1 MELSELLFLL
11 DSSTQGAGREIG
23 QQEWG
28 LCGPQS
34 RVKGYL
40 SVFDLPEP
48 SFLGCAD
55 YLGWGVVGI
64 GSWGALV

>member
-1 MELSELLFLL
+1 M
-11 DSSTQGAGREIG
+11 D
-23 QQEWG
+23 
-28 LCGPQS
+28 C
-34 RVKGYL
+34 V
-40 SVFDLPEP
+40 LPEP